1 MPDLDEVWR
10 NRNIKAPGQ
19 NPLFTRHAEEV
30 LANSFDKAV
39 IEAKI
44 KPEDVRGVLKIH
56 QSNPS
61 GVCRKCIQG
70 LDNDIV
76 KPAVLKQLSLKYP
89 NLRIEV
95 TSEVLPNAK
104 VSGKSNFVIM
114 NGKYIQ

>member
-1 MPDLDEVWR
+1 MLLRYER
-10 NRNIKAPGQ
+10 

-70 LDNDIV
+70 LDI
-76 KPAVLKQLSLKYP
+76 KPGVLKQLSLKYP

-95 TSEVLPNAK
+95 TSEVLPNVK